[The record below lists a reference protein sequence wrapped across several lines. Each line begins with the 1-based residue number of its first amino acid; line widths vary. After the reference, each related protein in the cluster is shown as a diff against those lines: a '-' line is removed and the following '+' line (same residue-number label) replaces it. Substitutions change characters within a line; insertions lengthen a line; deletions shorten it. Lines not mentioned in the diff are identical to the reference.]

1 MGVLARAISSP
12 SPARAPKLTPVHTR
26 NAPAAAQ
33 VFGYT
38 LALYGL
44 NMYHAYRALRGQ
56 DMALSALALHAAT
69 DNGMKVMAAGMMALC
84 FFFAVP
90 G

>member
-1 MGVLARAISSP
+1 MV
-12 SPARAPKLTPVHTR
+12 
-26 NAPAAAQ
+26 
-33 VFGYT
+33 GYT